1 LRLHWEDTGGP
12 GPPGHLN
19 MGLGMNATGWWRTA
33 PVLSEAGLRVISFDN
48 RGVGRS
54 QRVPGPYTV
63 AEMADDS
70 VSVLDAAGVDRAHV
84 YGISLGGMI
93 AQEVALRHPE
103 RVRALVLGATT
114 AGGANLVPASEAVN
128 AFVRLRAQTTAG
140 GDDRVQAAPE
150 VVAFV
155 RLRAQM
161 TAECA
166 VWASV
171 PINYAPRTRLAGGDR
186 IAQDIARRL
195 RFPAESEYYS
205 AQLAAAN
212 GHAARVANIR
222 APTLVVHGEDDV
234 LIPPAN
240 GERLAAAIPGA
251 ELSLWPGAAHL
262 YFTDEP
268 EIDRRVAAWLS
279 RDPRII
285 AGSRLSERSSP
296 GPS

>member
-1 LRLHWEDTGGP
+1 MGNVARRSPGGVSGDRRAKLHFEDTGGA
-12 GPPGHLN
+12 GPPVLLI
-19 MGLGMNATGWWRTA
+19 MGLGMNATGWWRTV
-33 PVLSEAGLRVISFDN
+33 PVLAGAGLRVLSFDN

-54 QRVPGPYTV
+54 ERVPGPYTV
-63 AEMADDS
+63 AEMADDA
-70 VSVLDAAGVDRAHV
+70 VSVLDAAGVDAAHL

-93 AQEVALRHPE
+93 AQEVALRHPQ

-114 AGGANLVPASEAVN
+114 AGGE
-128 AFVRLRAQTTAG
+128 RLE
-140 GDDRVQAAPE
+140 QAAPE

-161 TAECA
+161 TAEHA

-171 PINYAPRTRLAGGDR
+171 PINYAPRTRLEGGDR
-186 IAQDIARRL
+186 IAEDIAQRL
-195 RFPAESEYYS
+195 RFPVESEYYS

-212 GHAARVANIR
+212 AHDARVEQIR
-222 APTLVVHGEDDV
+222 APTLIVHGTEDV

-240 GERLAAAIPGA
+240 GGRLAAAIPDA
-251 ELSLWPGAAHL
+251 ELSLWPRAAHL

-268 EIDRRVAAWLS
+268 AIDRFVVRW
-279 RDPRII
+279 
-285 AGSRLSERSSP
+285 LSERSSP